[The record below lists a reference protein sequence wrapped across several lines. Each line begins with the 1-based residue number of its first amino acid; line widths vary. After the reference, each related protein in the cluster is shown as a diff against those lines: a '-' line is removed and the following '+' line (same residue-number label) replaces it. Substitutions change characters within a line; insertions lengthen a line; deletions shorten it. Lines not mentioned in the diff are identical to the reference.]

1 MGPLLILKK
10 ELIAMFRELIE
21 KLFRKNLYEPEYEEK
36 VEHDIVMTTVDGKLV
51 EVTSNDPEVQEQ
63 K

>member
-1 MGPLLILKK
+1 
-10 ELIAMFRELIE
+10 MFRELIE

-51 EVTSNDPEVQEQ
+51 EVTSNDSEVQEQ